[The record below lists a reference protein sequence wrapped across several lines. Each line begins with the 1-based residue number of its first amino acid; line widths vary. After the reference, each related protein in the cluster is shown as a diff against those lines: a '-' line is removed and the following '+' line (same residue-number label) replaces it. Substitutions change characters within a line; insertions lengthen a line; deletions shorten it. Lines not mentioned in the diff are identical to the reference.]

1 MAANAKRRKLPK
13 PAAHISP
20 RALLSK
26 GNGRPESASPSFS
39 LFLSFSQESGIS
51 FTFQQQAQPR
61 IPTFRTYL
69 PTDAK
74 VLTSRERSETVETR
88 DRCVY
93 SAKEEEEE
101 EEANDDE
108 DEDDDDDERTQKTD
122 S

>member
-1 MAANAKRRKLPK
+1 MGGPNQPLP
-13 PAAHISP
+13 
-20 RALLSK
+20 LS
-26 GNGRPESASPSFS
+26 RSF
-39 LFLSFSQESGIS
+39 FLSLGSPAS

-101 EEANDDE
+101 AEANDDE
-108 DEDDDDDERTQKTD
+108 DDDDDDDDNDERTQKTD